1 LYPLEPILFCG
12 MCHYMLFSAIEY
24 AQGLSLL
31 GLVPLAVGLPLYLFS
46 QWSGKGKGS
55 QGPAA

>member
-1 LYPLEPILFCG
+1 
-12 MCHYMLFSAIEY
+12 
-24 AQGLSLL
+24 
-31 GLVPLAVGLPLYLFS
+31 LAVGLPLYLFS